1 MLYIYQL
8 QELTLLLGD
17 NDVSRIILTGR
28 SFLHNQKHLL
38 RTSILGRNWY
48 RQALIVN

>member
-17 NDVSRIILTGR
+17 NNILRIILKGR
-28 SFLHNQKHLL
+28 SFLHNQKHFL
-38 RTSILGRNWY
+38 RTSVLGRNWY
-48 RQALIVN
+48 RQTLMVN